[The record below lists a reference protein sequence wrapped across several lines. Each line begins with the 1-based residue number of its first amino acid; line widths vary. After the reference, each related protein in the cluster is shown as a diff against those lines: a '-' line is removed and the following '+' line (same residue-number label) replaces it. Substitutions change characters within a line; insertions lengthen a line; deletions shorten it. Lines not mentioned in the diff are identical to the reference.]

1 MESPN
6 NKLQC
11 DTLHD
16 VRLYHE
22 STAEASSLAAAMK
35 LLYSETYSIIII
47 IILIIIY
54 LTISIATMA
63 HQG

>member
-47 IILIIIY
+47 LIIIY